1 MTLPEV
7 GNIMKALEEANLR
20 KDVKVIVGGAPVT
33 EEFIKDIGADA
44 YARNA
49 IDGINTCLRW
59 VKQ

>member
-1 MTLPEV
+1 
-7 GNIMKALEEANLR
+7 
-20 KDVKVIVGGAPVT
+20 VT

-59 VKQ
+59 VK